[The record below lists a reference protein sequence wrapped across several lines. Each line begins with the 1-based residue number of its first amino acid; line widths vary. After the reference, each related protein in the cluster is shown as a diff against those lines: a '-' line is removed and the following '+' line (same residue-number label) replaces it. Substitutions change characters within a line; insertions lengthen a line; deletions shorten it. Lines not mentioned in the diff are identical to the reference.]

1 MERQSF
7 LHQLL
12 LDELVTEQNE
22 RGLGTVVVELADE
35 RSQHLLNGELAIMA
49 WEIGPIAPIL
59 APPEEED
66 LHASLSAGLVRGN
79 HVRVDDPW
87 DVDLLMSLD
96 ERQGSD
102 PIPDQRRR
110 FEIQNLG
117 CGLHFA
123 GQPLLYVVASA
134 G

>member
-1 MERQSF
+1 
-7 LHQLL
+7 
-12 LDELVTEQNE
+12 
-22 RGLGTVVVELADE
+22 
-35 RSQHLLNGELAIMA
+35 MA

-66 LHASLSAGLVRGN
+66 LDASLSAGLMRSN

-102 PIPDQRRR
+102 AIPDQRRR

-134 G
+134 GQKNARLVDQRRVVLPADAAHARSAAPFDLMQQAGAGSSSENAVAA